1 MFRLPTHEKFP
12 ASRET
17 AERMMTD
24 MAETSDVVPVI
35 VAFSGHL
42 WLRISANMYSVREDF
57 TRLRDVMLRTF
68 SKD

>member
-1 MFRLPTHEKFP
+1 
-12 ASRET
+12 
-17 AERMMTD
+17 MTE

-68 SKD
+68 GKD